1 MNDGIP
7 SSIKSIGKWFATQSP
22 HLGNAVHSVYR
33 RYTRLHIRYLQQ
45 QYGISEYDAP
55 INRRQL
61 LWVDPQKI
69 RRVNDPG
76 FNVKRDTV
84 HEVIG
89 GDWDKNLP
97 EFNEVFPYQSF
108 EKHFVDEVPWEDTEM
123 YAWVQQIIRTGR
135 TWGRC
140 TTMSEADNRFDEL
153 DTLYNNIKKE
163 GYKTRRELVEEG
175 GTYPF
180 DRDLPPPYERYEIKI
195 DIGRDGELIFEDG
208 RHRLAIA
215 KVLAL
220 DTIPVYVLVRHQRW
234 QQKRDRYYHSQD
246 QTDTSH
252 PDLQLLRS

>member
-7 SSIKSIGKWFATQSP
+7 NSIKSIAKWLATRSP
-22 HLGNAVHSVYR
+22 YLENVAHNAYR
-33 RYTRLHIRYLQQ
+33 KYTRLHIRYLEQR
-45 QYGISEYDAP
+45 YGIREYDAP

-76 FNVKRDTV
+76 FFVKRDTV
-84 HEVIG
+84 REVIG

-97 EFNEVFPYQSF
+97 VFNEVFPYQSF
-108 EKHFVDEVPWEDTEM
+108 EEHFVDGVPWENTEM
-123 YAWVQQIIRTGR
+123 YAWVQQIVRTGR

-140 TTMSEADNRFDEL
+140 TTMSEANNRFDEL
-153 DTLYNNIKKE
+153 DTLHNNIKKE

-180 DRDLPPPYERYEIKI
+180 NRDSPPPYERYEIKI
-195 DIGRDGELIFEDG
+195 DIGRGGELIFEDG

-215 KVLAL
+215 KVLEL
-220 DTIPVYVLVRHQRW
+220 DAVPVYVLVRHQKW
-234 QQKRDRYYHSQD
+234 QQKRDKYYNSQNPP
-246 QTDTSH
+246 DTSH
-252 PDLQLLRS
+252 PDLRLLRS